1 MLLCPPRKVSA
12 RSPAR
17 RTSLRFTDTFTGRQI
32 DAGELRQHAVIPG
45 TGHWLAE
52 EAPRKR

>member
-45 TGHWLAE
+45 AGHWLAE